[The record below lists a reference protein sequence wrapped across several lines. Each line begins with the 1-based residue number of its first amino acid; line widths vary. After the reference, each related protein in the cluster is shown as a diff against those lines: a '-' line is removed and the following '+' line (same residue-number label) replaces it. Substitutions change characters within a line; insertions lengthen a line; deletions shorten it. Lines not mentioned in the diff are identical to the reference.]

1 MERAVGDSMAALADA
16 LRGGAFDDTLAQVG
30 GEPAGSR
37 WRAGGEP
44 VESRWRAGREPRES
58 RERAVREL

>member
-30 GEPAGSR
+30 GEP
-37 WRAGGEP
+37 
-44 VESRWRAGREPRES
+44 VESRYRAVSEPRQVE
-58 RERAVREL
+58 